1 MSFVHII
8 GEGTKM
14 KKKMK
19 KFTAVVAP
27 VLAMSVALTACSGS
41 GGEKKST
48 TTSSGGG
55 EEKKSEIKYAAK
67 QVLNRTENQEIPTM
81 DVSKSTD
88 TLGSQILG
96 NTMEGLYRLDKDN
109 KPIPAAAESST
120 KSEDGKKYTFKLR
133 KDAKWSNGDPV
144 TAKDFVYAWQRLL
157 DKNTAAEYAFIAF
170 YIKNA
175 EAINKG
181 EKPLTDLGA
190 KAVDDYTLEVE
201 LEKPVPY
208 FLNLMAFPSYYPLNE
223 KFVKEKGDKF
233 GLEAD
238 TTLYNGPF
246 VMASWKHEQG
256 WQLKKNDKYWDNKTV
271 KLEEINYSVVKEVAT
286 KVNLY
291 DTGSIDFT
299 LLSGEFVDKYKSNKE
314 EYGEYSEA
322 STFFLRLNQKR
333 NGQDTPL
340 KSKKLR
346 EAIALSIDKKGLA
359 NVILNNGSKATDQL
373 VPKGLATGP
382 DGKDYQDT
390 FKNGLKYNPKKGA
403 AAWEEAKK
411 ELGKDQITIELL
423 SYDDGTAKKIAD
435 YFKDQI
441 EKNLKGVT
449 VNTKIQ
455 PFKQKLK
462 LESAQ
467 DYEVS
472 FAGWSPDYSDPMTFI
487 DMFESKSPYNQMS
500 YSNPKYDEMVKKAGN
515 ELLSDPKKRWE
526 TLGKAEKLFLEEDAG
541 LIPLYQTGRAY
552 VMKPNVKGI
561 VKHNISPEYSF
572 KWAYVTEGK

>member
-1 MSFVHII
+1 
-8 GEGTKM
+8 M

-27 VLAMSVALTACSGS
+27 VLAMSMALTACSGS

-55 EEKKSEIKYAAK
+55 EEKKAEIKYAAK

-109 KPIPAAAESST
+109 KPIPAVAESST

-144 TAKDFVYAWQRLL
+144 TAKDFVYGWQRLL

-256 WQLKKNDKYWDNKTV
+256 WQLKKNDQYWDKKTV

-390 FKNGLKYNPKKGA
+390 FKNGLKYDPKKGA
-403 AAWEEAKK
+403 AAWEAAKK
-411 ELGKDQITIELL
+411 ELGKDQVTIELL

-500 YSNPKYDEMVKKAGN
+500 YSNPKYDEMVAKAGN

-526 TLGKAEKLFLEEDAG
+526 TLGKAEKLFLEEDTG

>member
-1 MSFVHII
+1 
-8 GEGTKM
+8 M

-27 VLAMSVALTACSGS
+27 VLAMSMALTACSGS

-67 QVLNRTENQEIPTM
+67 QVLNRTEQQEIPTM
-81 DVSKSTD
+81 DTSKSTD

-157 DKNTAAEYAFIAF
+157 DKNTAAEYAFIAY

-390 FKNGLKYNPKKGA
+390 FKNGLKYDPKKGA
-403 AAWEEAKK
+403 AAWEAAKK
-411 ELGKDQITIELL
+411 ELGKDQVTIELL

-467 DYEVS
+467 DYEIS

-515 ELLSDPKKRWE
+515 ELMSDAKKRWE
-526 TLGKAEKLFLEEDAG
+526 TLGKAEKLLLEEDAG
-541 LIPLYQTGRAY
+541 MVPLYQTGRAY
-552 VMKPNVKGI
+552 VMKPNIKGI

>member
-1 MSFVHII
+1 
-8 GEGTKM
+8 M
-14 KKKMK
+14 KRKKMK
-19 KFTAVVAP
+19 KLTAVVVP

-41 GGEKKST
+41 GGEKKTT
-48 TTSSGGG
+48 TTSNSG
-55 EEKKSEIKYAAK
+55 EEKKSDIKYAAK

-81 DVSKSTD
+81 DTSKSTD
-88 TLGSQILG
+88 TLGAQILG
-96 NTMEGLYRLDKDN
+96 NTMEGLYRLDKNN

-144 TAKDFVYAWQRLL
+144 TAKDFVFGWQRLL
-157 DKNTAAEYAFIAF
+157 DKNTAAEYAFIAY

-181 EKPLTDLGA
+181 EKPGTELGA

-208 FLNLMAFPSYYPLNE
+208 FLNLLAFPSYYPLNE
-223 KFVKEKGDKF
+223 KFVKEKGEKF

-299 LLSGEFVDKYKSNKE
+299 LLSGEFVDKYKSNKD

-322 STFFLRLNQKR
+322 STYFLRLNQKR

-390 FKNGLKYNPKKGA
+390 FKNGLKYDTKKGA

-411 ELGKDQITIELL
+411 ELGKDQVTIELL

-449 VNTKIQ
+449 VTTKIQ

-500 YSNPKYDEMVKKAGN
+500 YSNPKYDEMVQKAGN

-541 LIPLYQTGRAY
+541 LVPLYQTGRAY

-572 KWAYVTEGK
+572 KWAYVTEDGGKK

>member
-1 MSFVHII
+1 
-8 GEGTKM
+8 M

-27 VLAMSVALTACSGS
+27 VLAMSMALTACSGS

-144 TAKDFVYAWQRLL
+144 TAKDFVYGWQRLL

-390 FKNGLKYNPKKGA
+390 FKNGLKYDPKKGA
-403 AAWEEAKK
+403 AAWDAAKK
-411 ELGKDQITIELL
+411 ELGKDQVTIELL

-541 LIPLYQTGRAY
+541 LVPLYQTGRAY